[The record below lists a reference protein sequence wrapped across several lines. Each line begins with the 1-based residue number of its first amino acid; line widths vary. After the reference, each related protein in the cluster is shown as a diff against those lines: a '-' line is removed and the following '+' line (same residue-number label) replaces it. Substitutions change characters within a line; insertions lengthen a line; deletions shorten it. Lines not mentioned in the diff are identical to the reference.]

1 MATEIERKFLLRNL
15 TFKEKAVSKKHYSQ
29 GYIEGSLNAT
39 VRIRTVEDKAYIT
52 IKGHIVGISRDEY
65 EYEIPLEDA
74 RQMQER
80 LCGEKVEKIRYIV
93 WHEGK
98 RWEVDEFLGANEGL
112 FVAELELNSEN
123 ESFPLPDWAGEEVT
137 DDFRFRNSHLS
148 KEPFSTWSEEEK
160 ESLSL
165 AQN

>member
-1 MATEIERKFLLRNL
+1 MATEIERKFLLKKL
-15 TFKEKAVSKKHYSQ
+15 TFKEKAASKKHYSQ

-74 RQMQER
+74 QQMQDR

-98 RWEVDEFLGANEGL
+98 RWEIDEFLGTNKGL
-112 FVAELELNSEN
+112 FIAELELKSEE
-123 ESFPLPDWAGEEVT
+123 ESFSIPEWIGEEVT
-137 DDFRFRNSHLS
+137 SDYRFRNSYLS
-148 KEPFSTWSEEEK
+148 REPFSTWSKEEK
-160 ESLSL
+160 DLL
-165 AQN
+165 TLV